1 MSNFVDQ
8 QYLLNEEYKDASHLN
23 ARIQFFQRFSIN
35 GIDQYRWIFDHF
47 DLRPSCRILEL
58 GCGPGFLWQ
67 KNLDRIPPDW
77 TITLSDFSPG
87 MLQEA
92 QHNLRD
98 SSPNFS
104 FLVID
109 AQTIPLETSRFDAV
123 IANNML
129 YHVPDRQRA
138 LSEIHRVLKPDGYFY
153 ASTIGEESF
162 SEMNRLMGQ
171 NSQAPSPWVKRLGF
185 SLENGGEQL
194 SFWFTHVDLHR
205 LENTLMVT
213 ETEPLIQM
221 IRTGIGGPDIDEE
234 KLRHLREEVDQ
245 ELAQHGALYVTI
257 QFGLFVAHGRK

>member
-1 MSNFVDQ
+1 
-8 QYLLNEEYKDASHLN
+8 
-23 ARIQFFQRFSIN
+23 
-35 GIDQYRWIFDHF
+35 
-47 DLRPSCRILEL
+47 
-58 GCGPGFLWQ
+58 
-67 KNLDRIPPDW
+67 
-77 TITLSDFSPG
+77 

-162 SEMNRLMGQ
+162 SEMHRLMGHNDL
-171 NSQAPSPWVKRLGF
+171 NSWIKRLGF

-194 SFWFTHVDLHR
+194 SFWFTHLDLHR
-205 LENTLMVT
+205 LENTLMIT
-213 ETEPLIQM
+213 ETEPLLQM
-221 IRTGIGGPDIDEE
+221 IRSGMGNSPVDE
-234 KLRHLREEVDQ
+234 KAFRHLRE
-245 ELAQHGALYVTI
+245 G
-257 QFGLFVAHGRK
+257 

>member
-35 GIDQYRWIFDHF
+35 GVDQYRWIFDHF
-47 DLRPSCRILEL
+47 DLRPGSRILEL

-87 MLQEA
+87 MIQEA
-92 QHNLRD
+92 QDNLRD

-171 NSQAPSPWVKRLGF
+171 NSLALSPWVKRLGF

-194 SFWFTHVDLHR
+194 SFWFTHLDLHR
-205 LENTLMVT
+205 LENTLMIT
-213 ETEPLIQM
+213 ETEPLLQM
-221 IRTGIGGPDIDEE
+221 MRSGMGDSSVDEE
-234 KLRHLREEVDQ
+234 TFRHLREGIDQ
-245 ELAQHGALYVTI
+245 EVTQHGGFRSTMHL
-257 QFGLFVAHGRK
+257 GLFVAHGRK